1 MGNLLSILLI
11 VLVFVIIVLAF
22 IYLKMSMDEKN
33 GVEKNKQKNKSD
45 EESKSNKATQSYT
58 KQSIFD
64 FMEFDK
70 IEDNMIIQK
79 NGKRYL
85 MAIECQGINYD
96 LMSSVEKNSIE
107 SGFIQLLNT
116 LRYPIQIYTQ
126 TRTINLENSLQNY
139 RKRLDDIEHSLT
151 SKENKY
157 KQMQQSGKYTEKELN
172 KQRMEIIK
180 EKNLFDYGKDIIFN
194 TERMSLNRNV
204 LRKQYYIIVS
214 YYAAEAGNDL
224 LGDDEVKNLA
234 FSELYTRC
242 QSIIRTL
249 SACEIAGNILDSYEL
264 VDMLYNAYNRDEA
277 ETYGLE
283 KALRAGYD
291 ELYTTAQD
299 VLDKRMEALDEV
311 IEQKALEQATMAV
324 EEARSEK
331 EKKVMKKEMSIE
343 ELAEQ
348 MAEMIIMENESYLGA
363 DIAEEAI
370 KKVKKSSTKE
380 KGGIKDGSKEK
391 IKRTR
396 RIAQS

>member
-1 MGNLLSILLI
+1 MGEILSILLV
-11 VLVFVIIVLAF
+11 VLIFIIIILAF
-22 IYLKMSMDEKN
+22 IYLKMSMEEKN
-33 GVEKNKQKNKSD
+33 GTEKNNKNNKSGG
-45 EESKSNKATQSYT
+45 ETKSSKSVQSYT
-58 KQSIFD
+58 KQSVFD

-79 NGKRYL
+79 NGKRYI

-126 TRTINLENSLQNY
+126 TRTINLENSIQNY
-139 RKRLDDIEHSLT
+139 RKRLEDIENSLN

-157 KQMQQSGKYTEKELN
+157 KQMQQSGRYTEKELN

-214 YYAAEAGNDL
+214 YYSSEAGNDL
-224 LGDDEVKNLA
+224 LGDDEIKNLA

-249 SACEIAGNILDSYEL
+249 SACEIAGNVLDSYEL

-299 VLDKRMEALDEV
+299 ILDKRMEALDEV
-311 IEQKALEQATMAV
+311 IEKKALEQATIAV

-331 EKKVMKKEMSIE
+331 EKQVYKKEMSIE
-343 ELAEQ
+343 DLAEQ
-348 MAEMIIMENESYLGA
+348 MAEMIIKENESYLGT

-370 KKVKKSSTKE
+370 KKVRQSSTKD
-380 KGGIKDGSKEK
+380 KGGIKDGSKEE

-396 RIAQS
+396 RIVQG

>member
-1 MGNLLSILLI
+1 MGEILAI
-11 VLVFVIIVLAF
+11 VAVILAFVVIILTF
-22 IYLKMSMDEKN
+22 IYMKMSMDEKN
-33 GVEKNKQKNKSD
+33 GTSQINKNNKSN
-45 EESKSNKATQSYT
+45 EEVKSGKTTQSYST
-58 KQSIFD
+58 QSIFD

-107 SGFIQLLNT
+107 SGFVQLLNT

-139 RKRLDDIEHSLT
+139 RKRLEDIEHSLT

-157 KQMQQSGKYTEKELN
+157 KQMQQSGRYTEKELN
-172 KQRMEIIK
+172 KQHMEIIK
-180 EKNLFDYGKDIIFN
+180 EKNLYDYGKDIIFN

-291 ELYTTAQD
+291 ELYKTAQD

-331 EKKVMKKEMSIE
+331 EKKVIKKEMSIE

-348 MAEMIIMENESYLGA
+348 MAEMIIMENEAYLGA

-380 KGGIKDGSKEK
+380 KGGIKDGSKEE

-396 RIAQS
+396 RIAKS

>member
-1 MGNLLSILLI
+1 MGEILAI
-11 VLVFVIIVLAF
+11 VAVILAFVVIILTF
-22 IYLKMSMDEKN
+22 IYMKMSIDEKN
-33 GVEKNKQKNKSD
+33 GTSQVN
-45 EESKSNKATQSYT
+45 KSNKTNEEVKSGKANQAYT
-58 KQSIFD
+58 TQSIFN

-139 RKRLDDIEHSLT
+139 RKRLEDIEHSLT

-172 KQRMEIIK
+172 KQKMEIIK

-214 YYAAEAGNDL
+214 YYASEAGNDL
-224 LGDDEVKNLA
+224 LGDDEIKNLA

-249 SACEIAGNILDSYEL
+249 SACEISGNILDSYEL

-331 EKKVMKKEMSIE
+331 EKKVMKKEMTIE

-380 KGGIKDGSKEK
+380 KGGSKDGSKEE

>member
-1 MGNLLSILLI
+1 MGEILAI
-11 VLVFVIIVLAF
+11 VAVILAFVVIILTF
-22 IYLKMSMDEKN
+22 IYMKMSIDEKN
-33 GVEKNKQKNKSD
+33 GTSQINKSNKTN
-45 EESKSNKATQSYT
+45 EEAKSSKATQSYT
-58 KQSIFD
+58 TQSIFN

-139 RKRLDDIEHSLT
+139 RKRLEDIEHSLT

-172 KQRMEIIK
+172 KQKMEIIK

-214 YYAAEAGNDL
+214 YYASEAGNDL
-224 LGDDEVKNLA
+224 LGDDEIKNLA

-331 EKKVMKKEMSIE
+331 EKKVMKKEMTIE

-380 KGGIKDGSKEK
+380 KGGSKDGSKEE

>member
-1 MGNLLSILLI
+1 MGEILAI
-11 VLVFVIIVLAF
+11 VAVILAFVVIILTF
-22 IYLKMSMDEKN
+22 IYMKMSMDEKN
-33 GVEKNKQKNKSD
+33 GTSQINKNNKSN
-45 EESKSNKATQSYT
+45 EEVKSGKTTQSYST
-58 KQSIFD
+58 QSIFD

-107 SGFIQLLNT
+107 SGFVQLLNT

-139 RKRLDDIEHSLT
+139 RKRLEDIEHSLT

-157 KQMQQSGKYTEKELN
+157 KQMQQSGRYTEKELN
-172 KQRMEIIK
+172 KQHMEIIK
-180 EKNLFDYGKDIIFN
+180 EKNLYDYGKDIIFN

-331 EKKVMKKEMSIE
+331 EKKVIKKEMSIE

-348 MAEMIIMENESYLGA
+348 MAEMIIMENEAYLGA

-380 KGGIKDGSKEK
+380 KGGIKDGSKEE

-396 RIAQS
+396 RIAKS